1 MAKKES
7 AKKKKE
13 REVILRLEQFNEQ
26 LKNDTK
32 PDNNKVSQRKN

>member
-7 AKKKKE
+7 AKQKKE

-26 LKNDTK
+26 VKNDTK
-32 PDNNKVSQRKN
+32 PDNNKIPERKN